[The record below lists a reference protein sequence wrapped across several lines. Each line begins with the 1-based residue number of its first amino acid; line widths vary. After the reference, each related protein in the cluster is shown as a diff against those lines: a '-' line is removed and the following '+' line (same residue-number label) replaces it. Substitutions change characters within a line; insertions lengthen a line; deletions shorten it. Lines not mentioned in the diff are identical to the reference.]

1 VAAGVGFGVV
11 FVDFAF
17 FFFAGA
23 FVTVGAGAGVT
34 AGETADALVGAGLA
48 CGVAPGVGTVTVSTV
63 LTRPVGSSSVGRGG
77 GPGANRPV
85 PSEGAGG

>member
-1 VAAGVGFGVV
+1 MATGVGFGVV

-23 FVTVGAGAGVT
+23 FVTVGAGARVT
-34 AGETADALVGAGLA
+34 AGETAAALVGTGLA

-63 LTRPVGSSSVGRGG
+63 LTRPVGSSSVGCGG
-77 GPGANRPV
+77 GPGAKRPD
-85 PSEGAGG
+85 PSEGPGG